1 MFSKNPYSEDKLILE
16 LDSTEYSREVYE
28 PLIRKLG
35 GVWNKTLNG
44 WIFDQRAEPKV
55 NEFIRKQNVII
66 AEKQNKEYYTKF
78 SEEPKTWNTP
88 SSSNSSGY
96 SHAGIEEAFDV
107 IQELVDRVSD
117 LEKIVEE
124 HSRKLRR

>member
-1 MFSKNPYSEDKLILE
+1 MFNKNSYSEDKLILE
-16 LDSTEYSREVYE
+16 LEDPEVVRELYE

-35 GVWNKTLNG
+35 GVWNKNLNG
-44 WIFDQRAEPKV
+44 WIFEQRLEPKV
-55 NEFIRKQNVII
+55 DEFIRKQNMLL

-78 SEEPKTWNTP
+78 SDEPKTWNTP
-88 SSSNSSGY
+88 SSSNSSRRSNSGLD
-96 SHAGIEEAFDV
+96 EAFDL
-107 IQELVDRVSD
+107 IQELIDRVSD

>member
-1 MFSKNPYSEDKLILE
+1 MFNKNPYSEDKLILE
-16 LDSTEYSREVYE
+16 LEDPEVVRELYE

-35 GVWNKTLNG
+35 GVWNKNLNG
-44 WIFDQRAEPKV
+44 WIFEQRLEPKV
-55 NEFIRKQNVII
+55 DEFIRKQNMLL

-78 SEEPKTWNTP
+78 SDEPKTWNTP
-88 SSSNSSGY
+88 SSSNSSRRSNSGLD
-96 SHAGIEEAFDV
+96 EAFDL
-107 IQELVDRVSD
+107 IQELIDRVSD